1 MRRIP
6 ESLYGDP
13 EIRLITYLWS
23 SEESGKIRFLL
34 LQIQLVCY
42 AQIFV
47 VVFQVT
53 VGDFPQYPAGISC
66 GNAVCRNIAKDN
78 ASGSDHGIFPDGNTR
93 TDDNVASD
101 PDIVFDGYFK
111 RIHFSVG
118 AQAVMHRMAG
128 GGDHN
133 IWSDQYAVSDGNL
146 IIVHQGQVGI
156 DINIALPTEPK
167 ISGSIA
173 ARFSRSSGRR
183 WLKS

>member
-128 GGDHN
+128 GG
-133 IWSDQYAVSDGNL
+133 
-146 IIVHQGQVGI
+146 
-156 DINIALPTEPK
+156 
-167 ISGSIA
+167 
-173 ARFSRSSGRR
+173 
-183 WLKS
+183 